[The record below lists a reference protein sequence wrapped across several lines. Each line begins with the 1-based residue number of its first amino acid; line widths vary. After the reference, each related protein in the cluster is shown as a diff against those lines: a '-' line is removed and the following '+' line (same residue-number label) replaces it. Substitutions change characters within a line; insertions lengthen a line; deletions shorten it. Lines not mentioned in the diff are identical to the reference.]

1 MFVITVF
8 SFQFIVITWCSL
20 SWHAAQIMF
29 DYLDYLLQPLAIQT
43 GYFQKSFLFLV
54 SKKCVF
60 CQRLSL
66 FFRLTANFHS
76 ISSMFE
82 TTQSQTKPLKF
93 CKDFHRL
100 ITIARRTP
108 QTPHFS
114 FVFLSRTYY
123 LITLVMLANSVK
135 KLHFNTW
142 YE

>member
-66 FFRLTANFHS
+66 LFRLTANFHS
-76 ISSMFE
+76 ISSRFE
-82 TTQSQTKPLKF
+82 QT
-93 CKDFHRL
+93 
-100 ITIARRTP
+100 
-108 QTPHFS
+108 
-114 FVFLSRTYY
+114 
-123 LITLVMLANSVK
+123 
-135 KLHFNTW
+135 
-142 YE
+142 